1 MSATPLLKV
10 EDLTITFHAHDKATV
25 AASGVSYELNSGEVL
40 AVVGE
45 SGSGKSVS
53 ALALT
58 QLLPSAPT
66 CVVSGKINLEGI
78 NLLSLS
84 EKEISKYRGKVIAYI
99 FQDPGTSLNPVYSVE
114 FQIAEAIKI
123 HRPEITDV
131 QAAVIQSLNEVR
143 IHEPEKVAQQY
154 PHELSGGMQQRVMI
168 AMALACNP
176 RILVADEPT
185 TALDVTTQARV
196 MELLSRIVEQ
206 RGLAVILIT
215 HDLGVASQFC
225 DRLSVMYGGK
235 IVETGSIKD
244 VISAPLHPY
253 TKALINSVCTVDL
266 DVTKPMIAIGGQP
279 PVLSNLPSGCTF
291 HPRCPMANTTSCITT
306 MPELVTIGASRTAA
320 CDLIDTKSGS
330 KGFSHV

>member
-10 EDLTITFHAHDKATV
+10 EDLTITFHAHEKATV

-58 QLLPSAPT
+58 QLLPNAPT

-84 EKEISKYRGKVIAYI
+84 EKEISRYRGKVIAYI

-123 HRPEITDV
+123 HRPEISDV
-131 QAAVIQSLNEVR
+131 HAAVIQSLNEVH

-185 TALDVTTQARV
+185 TALDVTIQK
-196 MELLSRIVEQ
+196 EIIDLLAHLCRE
-206 RGLAVILIT
+206 RGMSILLIT
-215 HDLGVASQFC
+215 HNFGIVANFAN
-225 DRLSVMYGGK
+225 RVIVMRHGK
-235 IVETGSIKD
+235 VVEAGTAQH
-244 VISAPLHPY
+244 VLENPTHPY
-253 TKALINSVCTVDL
+253 TRGLIACIPRLGQKRHRLTTLPTDL
-266 DVTKPMIAIGGQP
+266 
-279 PVLSNLPSGCTF
+279 S
-291 HPRCPMANTTSCITT
+291 
-306 MPELVTIGASRTAA
+306 
-320 CDLIDTKSGS
+320 
-330 KGFSHV
+330 

>member
-10 EDLTITFHAHDKATV
+10 EDLTITFHAHEKATV

-84 EKEISKYRGKVIAYI
+84 EKEISRYRGKVIAYI

-123 HRPEITDV
+123 HRPEISDV
-131 QAAVIQSLNEVR
+131 HAAVIQSLNEVH
-143 IHEPEKVAQQY
+143 INEPEKVAQQY

-185 TALDVTTQARV
+185 TALDVTIQK
-196 MELLSRIVEQ
+196 EIIDLLAHLCRQ
-206 RGLAVILIT
+206 RGMSILLIT
-215 HDLGVASQFC
+215 HNFGIVANFAN
-225 DRLSVMYGGK
+225 RVIVMRHGK
-235 IVETGSIKD
+235 VVETGTAKH
-244 VISAPLHPY
+244 VLENPNHPY
-253 TKALINSVCTVDL
+253 TQGLIACIPRL
-266 DVTKPMIAIGGQP
+266 GQKRQR
-279 PVLSNLPSGCTF
+279 LTTLPS
-291 HPRCPMANTTSCITT
+291 
-306 MPELVTIGASRTAA
+306 
-320 CDLIDTKSGS
+320 DLS
-330 KGFSHV
+330 

>member
-10 EDLTITFHAHDKATV
+10 ENLTITFHAHEKATV
-25 AASGVSYELNSGEVL
+25 AASGVSYELNQGEVL

-66 CVVSGKINLEGI
+66 CVISGKINLEGT

-84 EKEISKYRGKVIAYI
+84 EKEISRYRGKVIAYI

-123 HRPEITDV
+123 HRPEISDV
-131 QAAVIQSLNEVR
+131 HSAVIQALNEVR

-185 TALDVTTQARV
+185 TALDVTIQK
-196 MELLSRIVEQ
+196 EIIDLLAQLCRE
-206 RGLAVILIT
+206 RGMSILLIT
-215 HDLGVASQFC
+215 HNFGIVANFAHRVIVMRHGKVVESGTAQGV
-225 DRLSVMYGGK
+225 L
-235 IVETGSIKD
+235 EN
-244 VISAPLHPY
+244 PNHPY
-253 TKALINSVCTVDL
+253 TRGLIACIPRL
-266 DVTKPMIAIGGQP
+266 GQKRRR
-279 PVLSNLPSGCTF
+279 LTTLPS
-291 HPRCPMANTTSCITT
+291 
-306 MPELVTIGASRTAA
+306 
-320 CDLIDTKSGS
+320 DLT
-330 KGFSHV
+330 